1 MLGPGSAQGQARQKS
16 VPWAAPRKVGMLD
29 AQSNLS
35 FPREKLGFGGFHPF
49 AEG

>member
-16 VPWAAPRKVGMLD
+16 VPWAASRKVGMLD

-35 FPREKLGFGGFHPF
+35 FPREKWGFGGFHPF